1 MGRYIIRRLLWTVVV
16 VLTVT
21 VLAFV
26 IFFVM
31 PSGDPATRF
40 AGKQPTPEL
49 VAEVKASMG
58 LDKSVPEQYWL
69 FVKRLAIGDEYGYP
83 GLGKSFQTKQAVLP
97 ELKERAKVT
106 GTLIIGGAILWLA
119 IGIPVGVISAL
130 KRGTIWDRLSMGTA
144 LFFVSAPVFW
154 LGLLSLWFF
163 WKTLGLPLESGY
175 TPITDSPTSWFLH
188 MVLPWSVLA
197 LLFAAIYARIVRG
210 NMIDAMNEDYVRTAR
225 AKGLRERQVV
235 VKHEL
240 RASIAPVITLLA
252 IDLGV
257 LVGGTIVTESVFNL
271 PGLGRWLLVAAETN
285 DLPVT
290 LAVTV
295 LVATAVS
302 VLSLVADILYAVL
315 DPRVRYR

>member
-1 MGRYIIRRLLWTVVV
+1 MSILLDALQDALTLFTTLDPVLLEIIW
-16 VLTVT
+16 LTLGVSGIA
-21 VLAFV
+21 L
-26 IFFVM
+26 FF
-31 PSGDPATRF
+31 
-40 AGKQPTPEL
+40 
-49 VAEVKASMG
+49 SMF
-58 LDKSVPEQYWL
+58 L
-69 FVKRLAIGDEYGYP
+69 
-83 GLGKSFQTKQAVLP
+83 
-97 ELKERAKVT
+97 
-106 GTLIIGGAILWLA
+106 
-119 IGIPVGVISAL
+119 GIPVGVISAL

-175 TPITDSPTSWFLH
+175 TPITDGPTSWFLH

>member
-1 MGRYIIRRLLWTVVV
+1 MRAHHKRGAVRWDI
-16 VLTVT
+16 
-21 VLAFV
+21 
-26 IFFVM
+26 
-31 PSGDPATRF
+31 
-40 AGKQPTPEL
+40 
-49 VAEVKASMG
+49 
-58 LDKSVPEQYWL
+58 
-69 FVKRLAIGDEYGYP
+69 VKRLAP
-83 GLGKSFQTKQAVLP
+83 GIVLGAALASLGVFSVL
-97 ELKERAKVT
+97 K
-106 GTLIIGGAILWLA
+106 G
-119 IGIPVGVISAL
+119 
-130 KRGTIWDRLSMGTA
+130 
-144 LFFVSAPVFW
+144 
-154 LGLLSLWFF
+154 
-163 WKTLGLPLESGY
+163 
-175 TPITDSPTSWFLH
+175 
-188 MVLPWSVLA
+188 SVLA

>member
-69 FVKRLAIGDEYGYP
+69 FVKRLAVGDEYGYP

-175 TPITDSPTSWFLH
+175 TPITDGPTSWFLH

>member
-69 FVKRLAIGDEYGYP
+69 FVKRLAVGDEYGYP

-144 LFFVSAPVFW
+144 LFFVSA
-154 LGLLSLWFF
+154 
-163 WKTLGLPLESGY
+163 T
-175 TPITDSPTSWFLH
+175 
-188 MVLPWSVLA
+188 
-197 LLFAAIYARIVRG
+197 
-210 NMIDAMNEDYVRTAR
+210 
-225 AKGLRERQVV
+225 
-235 VKHEL
+235 
-240 RASIAPVITLLA
+240 
-252 IDLGV
+252 
-257 LVGGTIVTESVFNL
+257 
-271 PGLGRWLLVAAETN
+271 
-285 DLPVT
+285 
-290 LAVTV
+290 
-295 LVATAVS
+295 
-302 VLSLVADILYAVL
+302 
-315 DPRVRYR
+315 